1 MTTNLKEPNPAMR
14 VFNDKRFNTVF
25 ENAKELNI
33 EFIATHP
40 VTNKIVEFF
49 NYLNDHIDKV
59 KDKSTGRKQ
68 RLKSPEAEQL
78 FGIELSSLFYEVMYK
93 ITPTMACKKNFFYIC
108 LLMSIIFSVVAIFS
122 FISFK

>member
-25 ENAKELNI
+25 ENAKELNF
-33 EFIATHP
+33 EFIANHP
-40 VTNKIVEFF
+40 VTTKILEFF

-93 ITPTMACKKNFFYIC
+93 ITPTMACKKKHFSIC
-108 LLMSIIFSVVAIFS
+108 LLMSIILSVVAIFS